1 MATLS
6 INGKKVTVDTSE
18 NIPLLW
24 VLRDQ
29 LHLTGTKYGCGVSL
43 CGCCTVHIDG
53 VPIRSCSYP
62 ASAAVGH
69 EITTIEAIGQTPMG
83 AKVQQAWAEQNVP
96 QCGYCQSGQIMSA
109 VALLN
114 RIPRPS
120 DADIDTAMLG
130 NVCRCG
136 VYDRIRNAIHTV
148 ADN

>member
-6 INGKKVTVDTSE
+6 VNGKKVTVDIS
-18 NIPLLW
+18 NDIPLLW

-29 LHLTGTKYGCGVSL
+29 LHLTGTKYGCGVQL

-53 VPIRSCSYP
+53 VPQRSCSYP
-62 ASAAVGH
+62 ASAAVGR
-69 EITTIEAIGQTPMG
+69 EITTIEAIGQTPTG
-83 AKVQQAWAEQNVP
+83 AKVQQAWVEQNVP

-114 RIPRPS
+114 RTPKPS
-120 DADIDTAMLG
+120 DADIDNAMTL

-136 VYDRIRNAIHTV
+136 VYDRIRNAIHSA